1 MRITGGRTL
10 VSYCCQFF
18 CFVLTFPTATQSCQ
32 AAEPLSTSAL
42 HPLPKIKLILPP
54 QPDNSVQDVDMEADD
69 SDVDELEED
78 KLEEDEWMVVSS
90 NISHFAFLTFI
101 TAAKEASDL
110 QQGWECC

>member
-1 MRITGGRTL
+1 MGISQEQERVRAGLIGG
-10 VSYCCQFF
+10 
-18 CFVLTFPTATQSCQ
+18 
-32 AAEPLSTSAL
+32 
-42 HPLPKIKLILPP
+42 
-54 QPDNSVQDVDMEADD
+54 
-69 SDVDELEED
+69 DVDELEED

>member
-1 MRITGGRTL
+1 
-10 VSYCCQFF
+10 
-18 CFVLTFPTATQSCQ
+18 
-32 AAEPLSTSAL
+32 
-42 HPLPKIKLILPP
+42 
-54 QPDNSVQDVDMEADD
+54 MEADD